1 MLKTVLLLGDS
12 IRMQY
17 QSRVSELLLEEDII
31 VYGPHDNCRF
41 SKHTLW
47 AMWYW
52 INEDF
57 RIKHFDMIH
66 CNCGIWDI
74 QRATA
79 DDMIFAPV
87 EEYAANCGR
96 IHKQAM
102 KFADKFAWATIIP
115 GGPSLR
121 DDTPMLASQPIW
133 NSDVDRYNA
142 AALKV
147 FEEQGGVLIDD
158 LHACIAENTA
168 ENICQD
174 GLHLSDAGIEL
185 AARQVAS
192 FIRENI

>member
-17 QSRVSELLLEEDII
+17 QSRVSELLLEDDII

-52 INEDF
+52 VNDDF

-66 CNCGIWDI
+66 CNCGTWDI

-79 DDMIFAPV
+79 DNEIFAPV

-96 IHKQAM
+96 IQKQAEQ
-102 KFADKFAWATIIP
+102 FADKFAWATIIP
-115 GGPSLR
+115 GGSALR

-133 NSDVDRYNA
+133 NADVDRYNA
-142 AALKV
+142 AALEV
-147 FEEQGGVLIDD
+147 FERQGGVLIDD
-158 LHACIAENTA
+158 LHACIGADTEKY
-168 ENICQD
+168 ICAD
-174 GLHLSDAGIEL
+174 GLHLSEEGIE
-185 AARQVAS
+185 AAAQQVAA